1 MARLIKRK
9 IKTTTAD
16 VYNENGERVITM
28 EVNGAVSAPRMANIA
43 RRDFENTLLTVRN
56 VHVSEDVYTMD
67 EQEFIRHAERVGTVD
82 VDANVDD
89 VAE

>member
-9 IKTTTAD
+9 IKTTTAE
-16 VYNENGERVITM
+16 VYDENGVRVITM

-43 RRDFENTLLTVRN
+43 RRDFENALLTVRN
-56 VHVSEDVYTMD
+56 VKVCEDVYTMD
-67 EQEFIRHAERVGTVD
+67 EQKFIKYAERVGTVD
-82 VDANVDD
+82 SEAIAEG